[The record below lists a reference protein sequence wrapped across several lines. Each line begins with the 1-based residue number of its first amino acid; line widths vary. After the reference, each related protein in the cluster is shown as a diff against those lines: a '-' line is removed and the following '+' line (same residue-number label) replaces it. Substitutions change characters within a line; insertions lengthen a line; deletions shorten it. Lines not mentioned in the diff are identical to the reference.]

1 MFFLVTGASGVGKT
15 TVRKLIEP
23 KIAGQVSVCELATLG
38 ITPEWSL
45 CWRHRA
51 VESVVQLALQ
61 KQRSGMHF
69 LLCGDPVPPGEL
81 YAAPGAVELAGIQVC
96 LLDISPEKQIER
108 LTQRG
113 DARELIPN
121 HIMFAELMRHHVV
134 DHRYR
139 PEVIIN
145 GGWEEMRWHVW
156 NSDQVTRVP
165 WNSQIIDTT
174 HLNPT
179 EVADQVLSWIQ
190 LHLERSTSAHGCAPP
205 RQVLSKTRTQVDS
218 PLT

>member
-15 TVRKLIEP
+15 TVRKLIEAE
-23 KIAGQVSVCELATLG
+23 IAGQVAVCELATLG

-45 CWRHRA
+45 RWRHQA
-51 VESVVQLALQ
+51 VEQVVQLALQ
-61 KQRSGMHF
+61 KQKSGTHF

-96 LLDISPEKQIER
+96 LLDISPKKQIER

-113 DARELIPN
+113 DAPELIP
-121 HIMFAELMRHHVV
+121 HHVAFAEWMRHHVI

-145 GGWEEMRWHVW
+145 GGWEKMRWHVW
-156 NSDQVTRVP
+156 NSDEVTRVP

-174 HLNPT
+174 HLNPI
-179 EVADQVLSWIQ
+179 EVAGQVRAWIK
-190 LHLERSTSAHGCAPP
+190 LHTWRL
-205 RQVLSKTRTQVDS
+205 
-218 PLT
+218 

>member
-15 TVRKLIEP
+15 TVRKLIEAE
-23 KIAGQVSVCELATLG
+23 IAGQVAVCELATLG
-38 ITPEWSL
+38 ITPKWSL
-45 CWRHRA
+45 RWRHQT
-51 VESVVQLALQ
+51 VERVVQLALQ
-61 KQRSGMHF
+61 KQKSGAHF

-113 DARELIPN
+113 DAPELIP
-121 HIMFAELMRHHVV
+121 HHVAFAEWMRHHVI

-145 GGWEEMRWHVW
+145 GGWEKMRWHVW
-156 NSDQVTRVP
+156 NSDEVTRVP

-174 HLNPT
+174 HLNPI
-179 EVADQVLSWIQ
+179 EVAGQVRAWIR
-190 LHLERSTSAHGCAPP
+190 LHMACSASARSSGPQMSELRC
-205 RQVLSKTRTQVDS
+205 SSGDFK
-218 PLT
+218 